1 MSYHKLKIHK
11 HHHNSPYKLL
21 EEFTEYIDSIAT
33 GNKIMALQELSDIY
47 GCLENEVN
55 KLNYN
60 ISDLKVMSDLTKQVF
75 QEGTRVNKNLYD
87 YLKENYDSIDSY
99 GLGFIQIKCENINY
113 NFYHKDIDLF
123 DSVSSP
129 HNHQQDFVSE
139 VLKGSLTEKL
149 YTVIPGSTKAFCG
162 CGDEGLVMHLDA
174 SYLSSKTYTEG
185 DIYLRLKSE
194 YHSVVGAHGTITKVT
209 KYGDKINAYVIGEEE
224 SSKTKH
230 IPELTLWRMVND
242 VLNVPKE

>member
-1 MSYHKLKIHK
+1 M
-11 HHHNSPYKLL
+11 N
-21 EEFTEYIDSIAT
+21 
-33 GNKIMALQELSDIY
+33 
-47 GCLENEVN
+47 
-55 KLNYN
+55 
-60 ISDLKVMSDLTKQVF
+60 DLKVMSDLTKQVF
-75 QEGTRVNKNLYD
+75 QEGTRVNKDLYD

-129 HNHQQDFVSE
+129 HSHQQDFVSE

-224 SSKTKH
+224 SSKIQH
-230 IPELTLWRMVND
+230 IPEAVCWRMVEEVFNY
-242 VLNVPKE
+242 K

>member
-75 QEGTRVNKNLYD
+75 QEGTRVNINLYD

-99 GLGFIQIKCENINY
+99 GLGFIQIKCGDINY
-113 NFYHKDIDLF
+113 NFYHNDIDKF
-123 DSVSSP
+123 DSADSP
-129 HNHQQDFVSE
+129 HNHQRDYVSE
-139 VLKGSLTEKL
+139 ILKGSLTEKL

-174 SYLSSKTYTEG
+174 SYLSSKTYTED

-224 SSKTKH
+224 SSKIQH
-230 IPELTLWRMVND
+230 IPEAACWRMVEEVFNY
-242 VLNVPKE
+242 K

>member
-75 QEGTRVNKNLYD
+75 QEGTRVNINLYD

-99 GLGFIQIKCENINY
+99 GLGFIQIKCGDINY
-113 NFYHKDIDLF
+113 NFYHNDIDKF
-123 DSVSSP
+123 DSADSP
-129 HNHQQDFVSE
+129 HNHQRDYVSE
-139 VLKGSLTEKL
+139 ILKGSLTEKL

-162 CGDEGLVMHLDA
+162 CGDEGLVKHLDA
-174 SYLSSKTYTEG
+174 SYLSSKTYTED

-224 SSKTKH
+224 SSKIQH
-230 IPELTLWRMVND
+230 IPEAACWRMVEEVFNY
-242 VLNVPKE
+242 K